1 MQKLAILFEVYMS
14 YFWANESRFFEQF
27 KIMSKSTEKYLTS
40 LSGEYG
46 VCSELA
52 KRGILASITFGNLKS
67 TDIII
72 NSIQDSKLY
81 SLEVKTSRKA
91 KFVTGFFQKY
101 YSKEIKG
108 PDFWILTNVDKNLR
122 SRYFI
127 LSHEE
132 MANVQMQ
139 RNGMTAWRKINGVDN
154 VLMNQVLE
162 YEDSWEKITGIVGQ
176 Y

>member
-1 MQKLAILFEVYMS
+1 
-14 YFWANESRFFEQF
+14 
-27 KIMSKSTEKYLTS
+27 MSKSISKYLIS

-52 KRGILASITFGNLKS
+52 KRGVLASITLGNLKS

-72 NSIQDSKLY
+72 NSIKESILY
-81 SLEVKTSRKA
+81 SIEVKTSKTGR
-91 KFVTGFFQKY
+91 FVTGFFQKFH
-101 YSKEIKG
+101 SKEIKG
-108 PDFWILTNVDKNLR
+108 PDFWILIHLDKNLQ

-132 MANVQMQ
+132 LANIQMQ
-139 RNGMTAWRKINGVDN
+139 RNGMTEWRKINGVDN
-154 VLMNQVLE
+154 ILMKQVLE
-162 YEDSWEKITGIVGQ
+162 FENCWEKITNLTGS